1 MAGVGAALRGLES
14 ADNLATSL
22 TRAAENGSTSL
33 DDLSRVSKGANN
45 PVSSLSAI
53 TGVSETTIKTGI
65 QAGTIPSPNL
75 LADSPD
81 DWSKSIGASI
91 QSGDLPK
98 QIGKAADTVQGVRGN
113 PVNEADHLG
122 GRSSDGRQLGGPED
136 TTPGSKSAREGYVI
150 EKIGDNSWSAST
162 KVAIAG
168 GIAVCAWVA
177 YLGSLANENNRA
189 VFKIDKIKIE
199 RKGSSTA
206 DKLIRKVT
214 FTFNIKDV
222 TYRDPPTRKVSP
234 DYVKVCVNDYLQCKL
249 GSGGGKKYLNGSLAD
264 KFLIKNVSG
273 TDVTFE
279 VPNSSIASFFVNFP
293 ACSATSSPSL
303 LDGYCDASV
312 RDGTVYTADVSSGSN
327 YFILYTSFANQF
339 AQNLV
344 DNIQGLANIFE
355 RVITTLASAGGNA
368 AKNVVCETVPLVC
381 NWLTWVILVVV
392 IVIGII
398 LFTTIK

>member
-1 MAGVGAALRGLES
+1 MSLKSLTATG
-14 ADNLATSL
+14 DIATSVA
-22 TRAAENGSTSL
+22 RAVGDEAGFIDDFAKAIGETGSVTKSL
-33 DDLSRVSKGANN
+33 ARV
-45 PVSSLSAI
+45 L
-53 TGVSETTIKTGI
+53 GVSESTIKVGI
-65 QAGTIPSPNL
+65 QAGTIPNPKLFTGTVEDYANNL
-75 LADSPD
+75 LSFMKDPE
-81 DWSKSIGASI
+81 IGAK
-91 QSGDLPK
+91 LLN
-98 QIGKAADTVQGVRGN
+98 AADTAKSIREM
-113 PVNEADHLG
+113 PLSEADHIAGNVPGNQQSLG
-122 GRSSDGRQLGGPED
+122 GAED
-136 TTPGSKSAREGYVI
+136 LSAGSKGAREGFVI
-150 EKIGDNSWSAST
+150 QKLGDNSWSATT
-162 KVAIAG
+162 KVAVAG
-168 GIAVCAWVA
+168 GIAVGAWVA

-189 VFKIDKIKIE
+189 KFKIDKIKIE
-199 RKGSSTA
+199 RKGSSNT

-214 FTFNIKDV
+214 FTFNINDV

-234 DYVKVCVNDYLQCKL
+234 DYVKVCVNDYLQCHL
-249 GSGGGKKYLNGSLAD
+249 GSGGGKKYLNGGLTD

-293 ACSATSSPSL
+293 ACSTSSPSL

-312 RDGTVYTADVSSGSN
+312 RDGTVYTADVSGGSN

>member
-1 MAGVGAALRGLES
+1 MAGAGAALRGLES
-14 ADNLATSL
+14 ADNLATSVA
-22 TRAAENGSTSL
+22 RAVGDEAGFIDDFAKAIGETGSVTKSL
-33 DDLSRVSKGANN
+33 ARV
-45 PVSSLSAI
+45 L
-53 TGVSETTIKTGI
+53 GVPESTIKVGI
-65 QAGTIPSPNL
+65 QAGTIPNPKLFTGTVEDYANNVLSFIKDPE
-75 LADSPD
+75 
-81 DWSKSIGASI
+81 IGAK
-91 QSGDLPK
+91 LLN
-98 QIGKAADTVQGVRGN
+98 AADTAKSIREM
-113 PVNEADHLG
+113 PLSEADHLAG
-122 GRSSDGRQLGGPED
+122 NVPGNQQSLGGAED
-136 TTPGSKSAREGYVI
+136 LSAGSKGAREGFVI
-150 EKIGDNSWSAST
+150 QKLGDNSWSATT

-168 GIAVCAWVA
+168 GIAVGAWVA

-189 VFKIDKIKIE
+189 KFKIDKIKIE
-199 RKGSSTA
+199 RKGSSNT

-214 FTFNIKDV
+214 FTFNINDV
-222 TYRDPPTRKVSP
+222 TYRDNSRKVSP
-234 DYVKVCVNDYLQCKL
+234 DYVKVCVNDYLQCHL
-249 GSGGGKKYLNGSLAD
+249 GSGSGKKYLNGSTD

-279 VPNSSIASFFVNFP
+279 LPNSSIESFTRNFP
-293 ACSATSSPSL
+293 VACAASSPSL
-303 LDGYCDASV
+303 LDEYCDASV
-312 RDGTVYTADVSSGSN
+312 RDGTVYTADVSGGSN

-355 RVITTLASAGGNA
+355 RVITTLVSAGGNA